1 MRLRTG
7 GKAYSV
13 VAAEMSGGG
22 DRRATTNRSGEVR
35 LGDQNLKMK
44 LKFESESDETLNLK
58 LCIYIYILSKTTL
71 LS

>member
-1 MRLRTG
+1 
-7 GKAYSV
+7 
-13 VAAEMSGGG
+13 VAAES
-22 DRRATTNRSGEVR
+22 RRGLERRGWAVTEARR
-35 LGDQNLKMK
+35 PKLKMK